1 MRVPLTNRHVRP
13 LAKRRGNLRKTG
25 VAVDDLSTEKVQL
38 RARGHKQ
45 VEQIDITHGR
55 IVARFPVQII
65 GAEDPVDLR
74 AGLGLDLT
82 LLRDLVVTVDD
93 IGIVEGLPAVVQA
106 ITFNAIVFTYG
117 REQNE

>member
-1 MRVPLTNRHVRP
+1 MIVYVCSFFYSS
-13 LAKRRGNLRKTG
+13 RRLHTSCALVTGVQTCALPIYLRKTG

-45 VEQIDITHGR
+45 VEQIAITHGR

-74 AGLGLDLT
+74 ASLGLDLK
-82 LLRDLVVTVDD
+82 LLRDLVVLIAE
-93 IGIVEGLPAVVQA
+93 IGIVKGQ
-106 ITFNAIVFTYG
+106 IG
-117 REQNE
+117 RAHV